1 MNEVNEVIK
10 HLDYMSAILMI
21 VTTVFVVTPIFFGF
35 IFKQTKYKLALI
47 IPLSLS
53 FIAGFINLAFILN
66 WFYFKEVLQVIQI
79 QIFLLAQMIFFI
91 VGVSLVVSE
100 LIRDK
105 DSIKI
110 NALEDRQSEECSVSS
125 RAKIILTLSVIG
137 VTLLMT
143 WWGKLKRNVK
153 N

>member
-1 MNEVNEVIK
+1 MNEANEVVK
-10 HLDYMSAILMI
+10 HLDYMTAILMI
-21 VTTVFVVTPIFFGF
+21 VTTVFVVTPVFFGF
-35 IFKQTKYKLALI
+35 IYKQTKYKLTLI

-91 VGVSLVVSE
+91 MGVSLVVSE

-110 NALEDRQSEECSVSS
+110 NAFEDRQSEGCSVIS

-143 WWGKLKRNVK
+143 LWEKLKRNVK

>member
-1 MNEVNEVIK
+1 MNEANEVVK
-10 HLDYMSAILMI
+10 HLDYMTAILMI
-21 VTTVFVVTPIFFGF
+21 VTTVFVVTPVFFGF
-35 IFKQTKYKLALI
+35 IYKQTKYKLTLI

-91 VGVSLVVSE
+91 MGVSLVVSE

-110 NALEDRQSEECSVSS
+110 NAFEDRQSEGCSVSS

-143 WWGKLKRNVK
+143 LWEKLKRNVK